1 MAKVSVADIKALRER
16 TGAGMTD
23 VKKALDEAEGNVEA
37 AIEIIRKRGLAKAA
51 KREGN
56 TAKEGLVAIRV
67 DDVADGQAATVVELN
82 AETDFVVKNDKFIAL
97 ANQVLGVVSD
107 AGVTDVAAALELPV
121 ADGKTVNDL
130 ITEASGTMGERIVLG
145 RVARVTGEK
154 ITTYLHHTSPDL
166 PPSLGVV
173 VVHDEAAQPVAKDI
187 AQHIAFANPSYRVRE
202 DVPAEVVAKEEEIA
216 REVSIA
222 EGKPEAALPKIVE
235 GRMNGFFKET
245 VLDEQPL
252 AQDSKT
258 TVGRH
263 LKQAGGTVSDFARIR
278 VGGSA

>member
-1 MAKVSVADIKALRER
+1 MADVKAIKALRER
-16 TGAGMTD
+16 TGAGMGD
-23 VKKALDEAEGNVEA
+23 VKAALEEALGDVEA

-67 DDVADGQAATVVELN
+67 DECPEGQAATIIELN
-82 AETDFVVKNDKFIAL
+82 AETDFVVKNEKFITL
-97 ANQVLGVVSD
+97 ANQVLAAVAD
-107 AGVTDVAAALELPV
+107 AGVADVEAALSTP
-121 ADGKTVNDL
+121 AGDGQTVNDL
-130 ITEASGTMGERIVLG
+130 ITEASGIMGERIVLG
-145 RVARVTGEK
+145 RVKRVVGEHV
-154 ITTYLHHTSPDL
+154 TTYLHKTSPDL

-173 VVHDEAAQPVAKDI
+173 VVHDDGAAPVAKDI
-187 AQHIAFANPSYRVRE
+187 AQHIAFANPSWRVRE
-202 DVPAEVVAKEEEIA
+202 EVPADVVAKETEIA

-235 GRMNGFFKET
+235 GRMNGFYKET

-258 TVGRH
+258 TVGKH
-263 LKQAGGTVSDFARIR
+263 LANAGGKVTDFARVR
-278 VGGSA
+278 VGS

>member
-1 MAKVSVADIKALRER
+1 MADVKAIKALRER
-16 TGAGMTD
+16 TGAGMGD
-23 VKKALDEAEGNVEA
+23 VKAALEEALGDVEA

-67 DDVADGQAATVVELN
+67 DDAPEGQAATVIELN
-82 AETDFVVKNDKFIAL
+82 AETDFVVKNEKFITL
-97 ANQVLGVVSD
+97 ANQVLAAVAD
-107 AGVTDVAAALELPV
+107 AGAADVETALALPL
-121 ADGKTVNDL
+121 ADGQTVNDL
-130 ITEASGTMGERIVLG
+130 ITESAGTMGERIVLG
-145 RVARVTGEK
+145 NVKRVAGDKV
-154 ITTYLHHTSPDL
+154 TTYLHRTSPDL

-173 VVHDEAAQPVAKDI
+173 VVHDDAAAPVAKDI
-187 AQHIAFANPSYRVRE
+187 AQHIAFASPSWRVRE
-202 DVPAEVVAKEEEIA
+202 DVPADVVAKETEIA

-235 GRMNGFFKET
+235 GRMNGFYKEN

-258 TVGRH
+258 TVGKH
-263 LKQAGGTVSDFARIR
+263 LAKAGGTVTDFARIR
-278 VGGSA
+278 VGS